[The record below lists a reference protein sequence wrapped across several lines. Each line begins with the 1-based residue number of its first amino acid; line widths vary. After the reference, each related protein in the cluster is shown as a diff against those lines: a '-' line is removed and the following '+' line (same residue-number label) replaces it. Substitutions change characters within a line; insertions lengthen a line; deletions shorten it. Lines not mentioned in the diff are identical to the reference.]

1 MIASADVV
9 VIGSGALG
17 SSVAYHLSA
26 MGQNVALL
34 DRFAIASQ
42 TSPRAAGLT
51 QQIRPSI
58 DMTRLA
64 MLSVQKITRFAEE
77 TGERLVYHRS
87 GSVKMARTEADEP
100 QIAAEILAGQAEG
113 LDIRPLPADD
123 LRRMAPWARA
133 DGIRAMWYTPSD
145 LFLEP
150 VQIPLGYAASAER
163 NGATLLPGTTV
174 TTLLRD
180 GDAVA
185 GVGTDRGEIHAPI
198 VVDAAGAWARQV
210 AEDAGLRVPVV
221 PMRHQ
226 LFITEPIAGVE
237 PTQPICR
244 VIDANVYVRP
254 DKGGLMLGGY
264 ETNPLPYDPREA
276 GPDFQIADLELD
288 IGVLRRLAAL
298 VREQFP
304 HLAEAPIQEHRGGL
318 PTMTAD
324 GKHIVGPVP
333 GLSGFYAAT
342 GCCVGGLSISPAV
355 GQTLAEL
362 IVTGRSSISL
372 DGLSI
377 TRFGPEAI
385 SESSL
390 TDACVAE
397 YAHQYSAGWDASQ
410 V

>member
-410 V
+410 A